1 MPLKPDK
8 TTTIK
13 FKSSTLTIKEK
24 IIPSTARS
32 TKDIAEWCKKGQ
44 PMKPNR
50 PLASDGRARGIVVHN
65 TPAIKVK
72 GTTMA
77 EQYTRATWPNCNMG
91 GVVVHFYASPQE
103 AWQNLELTEQGW
115 HATDGS
121 SRTRGHVDASYSTL
135 GGNLDCIAVEI
146 PGKESEDTGAKL
158 VAYLLY
164 KTGLTIKDVY
174 THNYFISSAVY
185 GMYPTDGYIENSYK
199 NCPIYILDHWDSF
212 LERVNNYLKELCS
225 VNSGIDTSPS
235 EPTSSEN
242 SNITYDSTPLYLVQ
256 VGAFSK
262 KENAEVYK
270 SEAINKG
277 FKQSYIRSST
287 VNGKTL
293 YRVQVGA
300 FANKGN
306 AEAYL
311 KEAKS
316 KGFDALIV
324 QTVKPNS

>member
-8 TTTIK
+8 ITTIK

-72 GTTMA
+72 NTTMA

-121 SRTRGHVDASYSTL
+121 ARTRGHVDASYSTL
-135 GGNLDCIAVEI
+135 GGNLDCLAVEI

-199 NCPIYILDHWDSF
+199 NCPIYILDHWEAF
-212 LERVNNYLKELCS
+212 LKKVEGYLSELRPS
-225 VNSGIDTSPS
+225 SSPS
-235 EPTSSEN
+235 VSPEPEN
-242 SNITYDSTPLYLVQ
+242 TPNEGKDESYLYKVQ
-256 VGAFSK
+256 IGAFSVK
-262 KENAEVYK
+262 ANAEKYK
-270 SEAINKG
+270 DEAVKAG
-277 FKQSYIRSST
+277 FKGSYITST
-287 VNGKTL
+287 TSKGKTL

-300 FANKGN
+300 FSSLTN
-306 AEAYL
+306 AQSY
-311 KEAKS
+311 AKKAKN
-316 KGFDALIV
+316 KGFDVIIIK
-324 QTVKPNS
+324 TIK